1 MLRALSHRNF
11 RLFFAGQCVSL
22 IGTWMQ
28 QVAMVWLVYRLSNSA
43 FLLGLVGF
51 CSQLPILFFAPVAGV
66 FMDRWNLHRVIVIT
80 QFLSMLQAAV
90 LAALAIS
97 GVVATWQVI
106 CLSVFIGLINAFDMP
121 ARQSFLIQLVEG
133 RESLTN
139 AIGLNSSMFNAARLV
154 GPAVA
159 GLLIAAVGEWFCF
172 LINAVSYIAVL
183 FALLRISVPPRTS
196 VPTSQPVLSG
206 LWEGLRYAAGFS
218 PIRAILVLLSVLSLA
233 AMPLSVL
240 MPIFANK
247 LFLGGPG
254 TLGVMSASVGMGA
267 LGGALFLASSKTV
280 LGLGRKI
287 AIANA
292 VFGLGLIAFSF
303 SRVLWVS
310 LVILVITG
318 FAVMLATSASN
329 TVLQTVVDD
338 DKRGRVMSL
347 YATSL
352 LGMAPVGS
360 LLAGSMA
367 SHFGEVL
374 TVRLA
379 GAASVVSAM
388 WFASKLPSIR
398 RVVRPLYQR
407 IGVLPEVTSGVA
419 TAACIMPAEEEDHD
433 PDRCTNTRT

>member
-1 MLRALSHRNF
+1 MLRALGHRNF

-22 IGTWMQ
+22 VGTWMQ

-80 QFLSMLQAAV
+80 QFLSMLQASV
-90 LAALAIS
+90 LAALSVS
-97 GVVATWQVI
+97 GVIATWQVI
-106 CLSVFIGLINAFDMP
+106 GLSLFIGLINAFDMP

-159 GLLIAAVGEWFCF
+159 GFLIAAVGEWFCF
-172 LINAVSYIAVL
+172 LLNAVSYVAVL
-183 FALLRISVPPRTS
+183 GALLRISVPPRTAN
-196 VPTSQPVLSG
+196 PKSQPVLSG

-254 TLGVMSASVGMGA
+254 TLGVMTASVGMGA

-280 LGLGRKI
+280 VGLGRKI

-292 VFGLGLIAFSF
+292 VFGLGLIAFSL
-303 SRVLWVS
+303 SRLLWVS
-310 LVILVITG
+310 LIILVITG

-347 YATSL
+347 YATAL
-352 LGMAPVGS
+352 LGMAPLGS
-360 LLAGSMA
+360 LLAGSLA

-374 TVRLA
+374 TVQLA
-379 GAASVVSAM
+379 GAASVFSAL
-388 WFASKLPSIR
+388 WFASKLPAIR
-398 RVVRPLYQR
+398 RIVRPIYQR

-419 TAACIMPAEEEDHD
+419 ASACMMPDEEDNHD